1 MIRKFLITTAMFLLF
16 FFWDLT
22 FGHSVKV
29 NQEDE
34 VEDSLVLFPLDLSNE
49 LFDFQEFSSFETT
62 INRFINHWG
71 VAGASVAISK
81 DNELIYAKGFGYANR
96 EVEEL
101 MQPYHLLRVASVS
114 KLITAVAA
122 MKLVEKDLLSL
133 NSKVF
138 GAQGILNDTILYGY
152 IDKRVEDITIEQLLN
167 HSAGW
172 TTRWGDHLFMHQS
185 IARQMDLEL
194 PLGKDDIIRFA
205 LGKRLHFEP
214 GARSSYNNLGYL
226 ILETVIEKIAGES
239 YETYVNKNVFHPLGV
254 YDAFLAH
261 NYDSLRYPLE
271 VRYYEVPEAETVPAF
286 DGSPQMVYKSRG
298 GNDVRTLGG
307 AGGWVISASSLL
319 RLINAIDP
327 NSTERILTKESVNS
341 MIEHEP
347 GKHPLGWRWISV
359 DGSRWRTGSFAG
371 SSALA
376 ISRDDGFS
384 FVFITNSSPWVGSK
398 FPYEVNRMMN
408 LAFRRVT
415 QWPQPIYNEANGAQ
429 QHNYV
434 LKYELIPERY
444 PFKEFWQFPIQKKRT
459 L

>member
-1 MIRKFLITTAMFLLF
+1 MIRKFLIAAVMFLLF
-16 FFWDLT
+16 FLWDLT
-22 FGHSVKV
+22 FGYSVKLD
-29 NQEDE
+29 QEDE

-49 LFDFQEFSSFETT
+49 LFDLQEFSSFETT
-62 INRFINHWG
+62 INRFIDYWG

-96 EVEEL
+96 EEEEP

-138 GAQGILNDTILYGY
+138 GEQGVLNDASLYGY
-152 IDKRVEDITIEQLLN
+152 IDNRVEEITVEQLLN

-185 IARQMDLEL
+185 IARQMDMEL

-214 GARSSYNNLGYL
+214 GSRSSYNNLGYL
-226 ILETVIEKIAGES
+226 ILETVIEKIAGQS
-239 YETYVNKNVFHPLGV
+239 YETYVNEKVFHPLGV
-254 YDAFLAH
+254 YDAFLAY

-271 VRYYEVPEAETVPAF
+271 VRYYEVPEAELIPAF
-286 DGSPQMVYKSRG
+286 DGTPQMVYKSRG

-307 AGGWVISASSLL
+307 AGGWVISATSLL
-319 RLINAIDP
+319 KLINAVDP
-327 NSTERILTKESVNS
+327 NSSERILTKESVNS
-341 MIEHEP
+341 MIERQP
-347 GKHPLGWRWISV
+347 GKHPLGWRWVSV

-384 FVFITNSSPWVGSK
+384 FVFITNTSPWVGSK

-415 QWPQPIYNEANGAQ
+415 QWPQPIYDEAKRAQ

-444 PFKEFWQFPIQKKRT
+444 PFKEYWEFPIQKKRT